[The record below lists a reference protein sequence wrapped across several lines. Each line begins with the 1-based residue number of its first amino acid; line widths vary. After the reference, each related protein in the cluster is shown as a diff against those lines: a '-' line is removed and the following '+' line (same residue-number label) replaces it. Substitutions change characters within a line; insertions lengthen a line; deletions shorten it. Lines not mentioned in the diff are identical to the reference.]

1 MDIAAVQDAFGTFLL
16 DLALAVL
23 SLGGAYA
30 VSYIRLAADKARV
43 QTAQLRDDSARAVLD
58 AALDD
63 VQRLAE
69 LSVGAMEQ
77 TTAKR
82 LREQVKQGA
91 AGRGELLKLGAQ
103 VFDEVKGKVL
113 PEAQDVITR
122 NLGSFDGYLSACI
135 ENAVHRVKQAD
146 PAACLGDPVFAAMD
160 E

>member
-63 VQRLAE
+63 VQRLA
-69 LSVGAMEQ
+69 
-77 TTAKR
+77 
-82 LREQVKQGA
+82 
-91 AGRGELLKLGAQ
+91 
-103 VFDEVKGKVL
+103 
-113 PEAQDVITR
+113 
-122 NLGSFDGYLSACI
+122 
-135 ENAVHRVKQAD
+135 
-146 PAACLGDPVFAAMD
+146 
-160 E
+160 

>member
-43 QTAQLRDDSARAVLD
+43 QTAQLRDDSARAV
-58 AALDD
+58 
-63 VQRLAE
+63 LAE

-135 ENAVHRVKQAD
+135 ENAVLRVKQAD